1 MMEPHDNNVARPVS
15 KRERFL
21 SRLRF
26 IAFLLMATSLFFL
39 LIDVPA
45 QSIRR
50 DNGVES
56 YLLRYRLASDEVWM
70 YRTTTTQKT
79 DMEML
84 GQSLPVEITI
94 VVEYSVRGEG
104 NDPPQNIRA
113 TLTLDTLSMTFDI
126 VPEDMAIDLSPWIGK
141 KMGLILSPTGD
152 ETFVGIDTLPD
163 IRFDQISDE
172 TFSIHSLLRNPFPD
186 LPSQPIRIGDT
197 WQGGGSYSQTQRHID
212 TEVTTHST
220 NTLEDIDTLDGLACL
235 RMKTKMTGTLDGS
248 GKQMGMDVVFEGD
261 LESTTTWYFA
271 HETGTLV
278 KLISDQ
284 FMEGTIA
291 VAGQVEMVVPM
302 TQQTRIVSQLLR

>member
-1 MMEPHDNNVARPVS
+1 MIERYNNNVVRSVNR
-15 KRERFL
+15 RERFV
-21 SRLRF
+21 SHRRF
-26 IAFLLMATSLFFL
+26 IMFLLMAMALFFL
-39 LIDVPA
+39 LIDIPA
-45 QSIRR
+45 HSIGQ
-50 DNGVES
+50 DDVDES
-56 YLLRYRLASDEVWM
+56 YLLRYRLAPHQVWT

-79 DMEML
+79 NMEML
-84 GQSLPVEITI
+84 GQSLPVIITI

-104 NDPPQNIRA
+104 NDPSQNLRA
-113 TLTLDTLSMTFDI
+113 TLTMDTLGMTFDI
-126 VPEDMAIDLSPWIGK
+126 VPEDMAIDLTPWIGR
-141 KMGLILSPTGD
+141 KMDLILSSTGD

-163 IRFDQISDE
+163 IRFDQIGDE

-186 LPSQPIRIGDT
+186 LPSQPIRIGDI
-197 WQGGGSYSQTQRHID
+197 WHGGGQYSQTQRHID

-220 NTLEDIDTLDGLACL
+220 NTLEDIDILDGLACL

-291 VAGQVEMVVPM
+291 VAGQVDMVVPI
-302 TQQTRIVSQLLR
+302 TQQTRIVSLLLR

>member
-1 MMEPHDNNVARPVS
+1 MIKRHDKNVAQPMS
-15 KRERFL
+15 KIERFL
-21 SRLRF
+21 SHRRF
-26 IAFLLMATSLFFL
+26 IAFLLMVTALFFL
-39 LIDVPA
+39 LINVPA
-45 QSIRR
+45 QSTRR

-56 YLLRYRLASDEVWM
+56 YLLRYRLASDEVWT
-70 YRTTTTQKT
+70 YRTITTQKT

-84 GQSLPVEITI
+84 GQSLPVGITI

-104 NDPPQNIRA
+104 NDPSQNVRA
-113 TLTLDTLSMTFDI
+113 TLTLDTLGMTFDI
-126 VPEDMAIDLSPWIGK
+126 VPEDMTVDLAPWIGK
-141 KMGLILSPTGD
+141 KMGLILSPTGE

-172 TFSIHSLLRNPFPD
+172 TFNIQSLLRNPFPD
-186 LPSQPIRIGDT
+186 LPSHPIKIGDT
-197 WQGGGSYSQTQRHID
+197 WQGGGRYSQTQRHID

-220 NTLEDIDTLDGLACL
+220 NTLEDIDILNGLECL
-235 RMKTKMTGTLDGS
+235 IMKTKMTGTLDGS

-291 VAGQVEMVVPM
+291 VAGQVDMVVPM

>member
-1 MMEPHDNNVARPVS
+1 MMEPHNNNVVRSVC

-21 SRLRF
+21 SRLRL
-26 IAFLLMATSLFFL
+26 IAFLLMATSLFL
-39 LIDVPA
+39 LLFDVPA
-45 QSIRR
+45 HSIGL
-50 DNGVES
+50 DDVQES
-56 YLLRYRLASDEVWM
+56 FILRYRLASNEVWT

-104 NDPPQNIRA
+104 NDPSQNLRA

-126 VPEDMAIDLSPWIGK
+126 VPEDMTIDLAPWIGK
-141 KMGLILSPTGD
+141 KMDLILSPTG
-152 ETFVGIDTLPD
+152 EEAFAGIDTLPD

-172 TFSIHSLLRNPFPD
+172 TFDIRSLLRNPFPD

-197 WQGGGSYSQTQRHID
+197 WQGGGRYSQTQRHID

-220 NTLEDIDTLDGLACL
+220 NTLEDIDILDGLECL
-235 RMKTKMTGTLDGS
+235 IMKTKMSGTLDGS

-271 HETGTLV
+271 YESGTLV

-291 VAGQVEMVVPM
+291 IAGQVDMVVPM